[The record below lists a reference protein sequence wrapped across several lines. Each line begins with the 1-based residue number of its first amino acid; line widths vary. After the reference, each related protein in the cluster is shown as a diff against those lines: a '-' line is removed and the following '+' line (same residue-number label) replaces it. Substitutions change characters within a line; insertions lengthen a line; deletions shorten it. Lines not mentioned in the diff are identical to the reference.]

1 MIMTSPIVS
10 AMLTLAAADAAT
22 ESSGGSQLFEHILAA
37 VIFAVVGLVA
47 FCASLWVITKITP
60 FSIRKEIEEDQNTS
74 LGLILGAMIIGMSII
89 IAAAIHG

>member
-1 MIMTSPIVS
+1 MTMTSQIVS
-10 AMLTLAAADAAT
+10 AILTFAAADAAA
-22 ESSGGSQLFEHILAA
+22 EPSGSSQLFDHILAA
-37 VIFAVVGLVA
+37 VIFAAVGLVA
-47 FCASLWVITKITP
+47 FCASLWLITRITP

>member
-1 MIMTSPIVS
+1 MIMNSLILA
-10 AMLTLAAADAAT
+10 AMLNFAAADAAAET
-22 ESSGGSQLFEHILAA
+22 SGGSLLEHIVAA
-37 VIFAVVGLVA
+37 VIFAAVGLAA